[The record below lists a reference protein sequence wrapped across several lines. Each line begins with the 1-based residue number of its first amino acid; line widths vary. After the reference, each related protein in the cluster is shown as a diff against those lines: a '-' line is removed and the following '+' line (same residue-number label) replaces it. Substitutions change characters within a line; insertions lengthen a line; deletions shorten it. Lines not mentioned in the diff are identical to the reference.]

1 MSGPAPKPLD
11 LIVKAVQEE
20 FDRQP
25 PTICVI
31 GLSGAGKSSTINAM
45 FGTNKRV
52 SATTRG
58 THRFRTDTFEIVSQR
73 MEGAAIKCA
82 LRVLD
87 APGLGED
94 VSLDENYLGR
104 YRHHLKDKRC
114 DIVLWIAT
122 ARNRALALDQQYLT
136 RLADVLP
143 HVVIGLNQVDLVE
156 PLNWNA
162 GINMPSREQEQA
174 IKEIAEDRHAKLS
187 KCLRGECK
195 TVAYSALK
203 YYNLQS
209 LFAACLDASPQERRW
224 MFDLLKSF
232 STYDWL
238 NKAKGLSAA
247 QKQQLARAYIKSDE
261 KISAGSLPQPRA

>member
-1 MSGPAPKPLD
+1 MSGSKPGPLD
-11 LIVKAVQEE
+11 LIVKAVEEE
-20 FDRQP
+20 FNRQP

-31 GLSGAGKSSTINAM
+31 GLSGSGKSSTINAM

-58 THRFRTDTFEIVSQR
+58 THRFRADVFEIVSQR
-73 MEGAAIKCA
+73 VEGAALKCA

-104 YRHHLKDKRC
+104 YRHHLKDKKC
-114 DIVLWIAT
+114 DIVLWIAA

-136 RLADVLP
+136 RLSDVLP
-143 HVVIGLNQVDLVE
+143 NVVIGINQVDLVE
-156 PLNWNA
+156 PLNWNT
-162 GINMPSREQEQA
+162 GINMPSREQDEA
-174 IKEIAEDRHAKLS
+174 IKEIAADRHTKLT
-187 KCLRGECK
+187 KCLRGECR
-195 TVAYSALK
+195 TIAYSALK

-209 LFAACLDASPQERRW
+209 LFAACLDASPLDRRW

-232 STYDWL
+232 TTHDWL
-238 NKAKGLSAA
+238 NEAKGLSAA

-261 KISAGSLPQPRA
+261 KISARSLPG

>member
-1 MSGPAPKPLD
+1 MSGPKPAPLD
-11 LIVKAVQEE
+11 LIVKAAEEE
-20 FDRQP
+20 FNRRP

-31 GLSGAGKSSTINAM
+31 GLSGVGKSSTINAM
-45 FGTNKRV
+45 FGTHKRV

-58 THRFRTDTFEIVSQR
+58 TNRFRTDVFEIVSQR

-94 VSLDENYLGR
+94 VSLDENYLSR
-104 YRHHLKDKRC
+104 YRHHLKDKAC
-114 DIVLWIAT
+114 DMVLWIVA

-143 HVVIGLNQVDLVE
+143 NVLIGINQVDLVE

-162 GINMPSREQEQA
+162 GINMPSREQDKA
-174 IKEIAEDRHAKLS
+174 VKEIVEDRHAKLS
-187 KCLRGECK
+187 KCLRGQCK

-209 LFAACLDASPQERRW
+209 LFAACLDVSPPDRRW

-232 STYDWL
+232 STHDWL

-261 KISAGSLPQPRA
+261 KISAESLPG

>member
-1 MSGPAPKPLD
+1 MSGPKPAALE
-11 LIVKAVQEE
+11 LIVKAVEDE
-20 FDRQP
+20 FNRQP

-31 GLSGAGKSSTINAM
+31 GLSGSGKSSTINAM
-45 FGTNKRV
+45 FGTNKRI

-58 THRFRTDTFEIVSQR
+58 TNRFRTDTFEIVSQR
-73 MEGAAIKCA
+73 MEGTAVKCA

-104 YRHHLKDKRC
+104 YRHHLKDKKC
-114 DIVLWIAT
+114 DIVLWIAA
-122 ARNRALALDQQYLT
+122 ARNRALALEQQYLT

-143 HVVIGLNQVDLVE
+143 NVVIGINQVDLVE

-162 GINMPSREQEQA
+162 AINMPSREQEQA
-174 IKEIAEDRHAKLS
+174 VKEIAADRHAKLS

-209 LFAACLDASPQERRW
+209 LFAACLDASPPERRW

-232 STYDWL
+232 STHDWL
-238 NKAKGLSAA
+238 NRAKGLSAA

-261 KISAGSLPQPRA
+261 KISAGSLPGVPA